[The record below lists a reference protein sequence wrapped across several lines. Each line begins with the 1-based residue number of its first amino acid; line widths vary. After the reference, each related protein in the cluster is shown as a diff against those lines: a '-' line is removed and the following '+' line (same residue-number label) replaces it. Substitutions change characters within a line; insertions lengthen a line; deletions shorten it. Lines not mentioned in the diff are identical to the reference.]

1 MLADLT
7 YMLIGVGLRSP
18 GVFAPG
24 VGAGAPGVGV
34 GPPSVVLGPLAVALA
49 RWLGWLVLS
58 ENGFLTS
65 SIWWIKLTLV
75 FKL

>member
-1 MLADLT
+1 MRLSCKEDARSRVSGRASHGVTTRPGIGVLADLT

-34 GPPSVVLGPLAVALA
+34 GPPGVVLGPPAVALA
-49 RWLGWLVLS
+49 R
-58 ENGFLTS
+58 
-65 SIWWIKLTLV
+65 
-75 FKL
+75 